1 MNGVSFNRLEQEM
14 LYYHRWRSKTVILLF
29 VYFLICVRISG
40 EEVIGHDTAVE
51 YGERANLL
59 CHLTDTKEDI
69 TLIMWKKTTKR
80 KTEEDIFFVIH
91 QDDKTEHI
99 NGLGDRVQF
108 IGSFAER
115 NGSIQ
120 LRGMEFLDEGTYTCI
135 FNLFPSGPIATY
147 IKASVFARP
156 AVTVKGEEPVI
167 GCLEVILASCFASN
181 ARPAAEVTWR
191 LGELEKSLKTRTN
204 HTVNANETITVVSYL
219 LGVPFKHL
227 HKKNI
232 QCVVKH
238 NSLTEHLVL
247 NYTIDI
253 HYPPE
258 SVIIIPDSSTDVN
271 EFRCIVDSNPQPT
284 LKGYNW
290 TRVNKSSQFF
300 EGNRLPVP
308 NMTPEL
314 NGLYI
319 CNASNKYGSAL
330 GSLYVNVHAGDGFQ
344 YHRLTLKET
353 RIQHS
358 QETHQLICHLFRQML
373 HRNPTQRVHQVRA
386 LQKKEGQLR
395 FNYGTAMDISTKQCK
410 TTFCKHYKVLATEE
424 EDTGT

>member
-330 GSLYVNVHAGDGFQ
+330 GSLYVNVHAEPSSVCWVLFVLLIIVGLAVTVGAI
-344 YHRLTLKET
+344 YKLKPGWIPVPSFNTERDQDST
-353 RIQHS
+353 QPRDSPVDLSPVQADAPPQS
-358 QETHQLICHLFRQML
+358 
-373 HRNPTQRVHQVRA
+373 NPESPPS
-386 LQKKEGQLR
+386 EGSAEER
-395 FNYGTAMDISTKQCK
+395 RTAEI
-410 TTFCKHYKVLATEE
+410 
-424 EDTGT
+424 